1 MLKQANSKTK
11 PKQVLLFSGHMIDS
25 CDRPQPR
32 FPPGMETEAQEKI
45 NAVLDRLEA
54 NPQDL
59 AIAPGIACGGDIL
72 FIEACLQR
80 QIKTE
85 AYLPFEPDKFI
96 AESVSFAGDS
106 WVERFNQ
113 IKNHP
118 LVKIHLQPEESE
130 LLPVGENPYER
141 NNLWAFNSSLTYGSD
156 RVRFIVL
163 WNGKG
168 GDGKGGTFDMV
179 ERVRQLG
186 GCVEHLNT
194 TEFDYWHR
202 LGKVQ

>member
-1 MLKQANSKTK
+1 MLEVKSKAK

-32 FPPGMETEAQEKI
+32 FPPQMEGEAQKKI
-45 NAVLDRLEA
+45 NAVLEQLKA

-85 AYLPFEPDKFI
+85 VYLPFKPDEFI
-96 AESVSFAGDS
+96 AESVSFAGKN
-106 WVERFNQ
+106 WVERFNR
-113 IKNHP
+113 IFNHS
-118 LVKIHLQPEESE
+118 LINIHFQTEELG
-130 LLPVGENPYER
+130 LLPINENPYER
-141 NNLWAFNSSLTYGSD
+141 NNNWALKSSLIYGSE
-156 RVRFIVL
+156 RIKFIVL
-163 WNGKG
+163 WDGKG
-168 GDGKGGTFDMV
+168 GDGQGGTFDMV

-186 GCVEHLNT
+186 GTVEHLDT
-194 TEFDYWHR
+194 TKFDYWS
-202 LGKVQ
+202 GVDKA